1 MTENLNDLP
10 AEMKR
15 RGITKGYFAAQLRRG
30 MSPEEIIAAFP
41 VPRHLDRVGSRRSR
55 RRRVVAVY
63 GGWVLVA
70 ALSRLLNSPD
80 SIFPVIPVVPLASA
94 LGAFILLSRRTFL
107 NREVLAGDSGLDERL
122 VQNRNRA
129 FRLAYQV
136 FTPVALIAWPVTA
149 VTMQT
154 QSGNGPTATA
164 FVIYSAAALLGPTL
178 PAAIWA
184 WREPDP
190 VEAEPEPA

>member
-1 MTENLNDLP
+1 MTENLNELS

-15 RGITKGYFAAQLRRG
+15 RGITSRYFAAQLRRG

-55 RRRVVAVY
+55 RRLVVAVY

-70 ALSRLLNSPD
+70 ALLRLLSSPD
-80 SIFPVIPVVPLASA
+80 AIFPIIPVVPLVSA
-94 LGAFILLSRRTFL
+94 LGVFILMSRRTFL

-149 VTMQT
+149 VTLQT
-154 QSGNGPTATA
+154 QSGNGAAATA

-190 VEAEPEPA
+190 VEAEPETA

>member
-1 MTENLNDLP
+1 MTENLKDLSV
-10 AEMKR
+10 EMKR
-15 RGITKGYFAAQLRRG
+15 RGITPGYFAAQLRRG
-30 MSPEEIIAAFP
+30 LSPEEIIAAFP

-55 RRRVVAVY
+55 RR
-63 GGWVLVA
+63 LVA
-70 ALSRLLNSPD
+70 AVYAGWALVAVLTRLLTSPD
-80 SIFPVIPVVPLASA
+80 SIFPVIPVVPLGSA
-94 LGAFILLSRRTFL
+94 LGTFILLSRRTFL
-107 NREVLAGDSGLDERL
+107 SREVLAGDSGLDERL

-136 FTPVALIAWPVTA
+136 FAPVALIAWPATA
-149 VTMQT
+149 VILQT
-154 QSGNGPTATA
+154 QSGNRAAATA

-190 VEAEPEPA
+190 VEAEPETA

>member
-1 MTENLNDLP
+1 MTEDLRDLSF
-10 AEMKR
+10 EMKR

-41 VPRHLDRVGSRRSR
+41 VPTHLDQVGTRRSR
-55 RRRVVAVY
+55 RRLVVAVY
-63 GGWVLVA
+63 GGWLLVA
-70 ALSRLLNSPD
+70 ALSRLLSSPD
-80 SIFPVIPVVPLASA
+80 SILPVIPVVPLASA

-149 VTMQT
+149 VTLQT
-154 QSGNGPTATA
+154 QSGHGPTATA

-190 VEAEPEPA
+190 VEAEPETA

>member
-1 MTENLNDLP
+1 MTENLKELA

-15 RGITKGYFAAQLRRG
+15 RGIPPRYFAAQLRRG
-30 MSPEEIIAAFP
+30 LSAEQIMAAWP
-41 VPRHLDRVGSRRSR
+41 VPAHLDQVGKRRSR
-55 RRRVVAVY
+55 RRLVVAVY

-70 ALSRLLNSPD
+70 ILSKVLTPLD
-80 SIFPVIPVVPLASA
+80 SILPVIPVVPLASA
-94 LGAFILLSRRTFL
+94 LGALILLSRRTFL

-129 FRLAYQV
+129 FRAAYQI
-136 FTPVALIAWPVTA
+136 FGPVALIAWPVTV
-149 VTMQT
+149 VTLQT
-154 QSGNGPTATA
+154 QPANAAAATA
-164 FVIYSAAALLGPTL
+164 FVIYSGAALLGTTL

-190 VEAEPEPA
+190 VDPEPLTA

>member
-1 MTENLNDLP
+1 MTENLKDLS

-15 RGITKGYFAAQLRRG
+15 RGITRGYFAAQLRRG
-30 MSPEEIIAAFP
+30 ISPEEIIAAFP
-41 VPRHLDRVGSRRSR
+41 APRNLDRVGSRRSR
-55 RRRVVAVY
+55 RRLVAAVY

-70 ALSRLLNSPD
+70 VVSRLLTYPD
-80 SIFPVIPVVPLASA
+80 SIFPVIPVVPVATA
-94 LGAFILLSRRTFL
+94 VGAFILLSRRTFL

-129 FRLAYQV
+129 FRRAYQI

-149 VTMQT
+149 VTLQT
-154 QSGNGPTATA
+154 QPGNGVSATA

-190 VEAEPEPA
+190 VEAEPKTA

>member
-1 MTENLNDLP
+1 MTENLKDLS

-15 RGITKGYFAAQLRRG
+15 RGITPGYFAAQLRRG
-30 MSPEEIIAAFP
+30 MSSEEIIAAFP

-55 RRRVVAVY
+55 RRLVVAIY
-63 GGWVLVA
+63 GGWILVA
-70 ALSRLLNSPD
+70 VVSRLLASPD
-80 SIFPVIPVVPLASA
+80 SIVPVIPVVPLASA

-107 NREVLAGDSGLDERL
+107 NREVLAGDVGLDERL

-136 FTPVALIAWPVTA
+136 FAPVALIAWPITA
-149 VTMQT
+149 VIVQT
-154 QSGNGPTATA
+154 QSSNRAAATA

-190 VEAEPEPA
+190 VEAEPVTA